1 MAKRA
6 ARPRRAPEPG
16 PSPRFES
23 ATLTDAAVATLVTG
37 AAFAGEWLAVTSAS
51 TGAMAQ
57 TLAKV
62 LRGDDTLEGGV
73 RSALDAYGQGLRDL
87 ALLPRTYGLR
97 FYRELEQSRA
107 GSAVAAEAPSAGP
120 GRPRRRARPRRKR

>member
-6 ARPRRAPEPG
+6 TRPRRAPEPG

-97 FYRELEQSRA
+97 FFQELEQSRS
-107 GSAVAAEAPSAGP
+107 GHMTTLPAEPARA
-120 GRPRRRARPRRKR
+120 RRAPRRNRRRKR

>member
-6 ARPRRAPEPG
+6 TRPRRAPEPG
-16 PSPRFES
+16 PSPRLES

-51 TGAMAQ
+51 TGAMAK
-57 TLAKV
+57 TLANV

-87 ALLPRTYGLR
+87 ALLPRTYGVR
-97 FYRELEQSRA
+97 FFQELEQSRA
-107 GSAVAAEAPSAGP
+107 GHIATPPAEPARTRRA
-120 GRPRRRARPRRKR
+120 PRRNRRRKR